1 MTIARQADPRG
12 RPVTHT
18 RAPARASP
26 WPGRRPP
33 NAIVENRTQPAAW
46 MQAVDTRG
54 RAGVVEYGLEVVV
67 LPVSDTDKAKDFYQ
81 GLGWRLDADFA
92 GGPDG
97 AT

>member
-1 MTIARQADPRG
+1 
-12 RPVTHT
+12 VC
-18 RAPARASP
+18 
-26 WPGRRPP
+26 RRPP

-46 MQAVDTRG
+46 MQAADTRE

-81 GLGWRLDADFA
+81 GLGCRLDADFT

>member
-1 MTIARQADPRG
+1 
-12 RPVTHT
+12 
-18 RAPARASP
+18 
-26 WPGRRPP
+26 
-33 NAIVENRTQPAAW
+33 

-54 RAGVVEYGLEVVV
+54 RAGVVEYGLEVGV

-97 AT
+97 ATWDWPRQLRFWNARQC

>member
-1 MTIARQADPRG
+1 
-12 RPVTHT
+12 
-18 RAPARASP
+18 
-26 WPGRRPP
+26 
-33 NAIVENRTQPAAW
+33 
-46 MQAVDTRG
+46 
-54 RAGVVEYGLEVVV
+54 VEYGLEVVP